1 MKRQKS
7 RSSHEI
13 RRKINVRI
21 DKKEK
26 PGLVAHA
33 CNSRIWEV
41 EARRVVTSASFLV

>member
-1 MKRQKS
+1 MKSQKS
-7 RSSHEI
+7 TSSHEI
-13 RRKINVRI
+13 RRKIDVRV

-41 EARRVVTSASFLV
+41 EARRIVTSISFLV